1 METMG
6 DLLEKVREFASYSY
20 TTEEATRLFGW
31 NALDIRVHSAEN
43 DETHITITF
52 ENSLIVYINYF
63 LNLDP
68 TETEDTCELTLALK
82 TDLRSR
88 IRYNVFY
95 SGYIHGQGYLRM
107 KIEETDNRMLQRM
120 LEDFYVPSLKFVYK
134 PIIISFK
141 GFYSKD
147 YFGADAGHEQ
157 GEIYYSAV
165 RYRSE
170 HKAAKIWDVIAR
182 LHELDSMLK
191 EPEIKHALAELDVQL
206 SFLPSILGSSL

>member
-6 DLLEKVREFASYSY
+6 DLLEKVQEFAFTSY
-20 TTEEATRLFGW
+20 TKEEATGLFGW
-31 NALDIRVHSAEN
+31 PALDISVRGTKD

-52 ENSLIVYINYF
+52 ENNLVLYINYF

-68 TETEDTCELTLALK
+68 TETEDTCELTLGLR

-95 SGYIHGQGYLRM
+95 SGYIHGQGYLRLQM
-107 KIEETDNRMLQRM
+107 EETDNRMLQRM
-120 LEDFYVPSLKFVYK
+120 LEDFYVPALKFIYK

-147 YFGADAGHEQ
+147 FFGADAGHEQ

-170 HKAAKIWDVIAR
+170 HKASKIWDVIAR
-182 LHELDSMLK
+182 LHELDNLLK
-191 EPEIKHALAELDVQL
+191 EPEIKHALAELDVKL

>member
-6 DLLEKVREFASYSY
+6 DLLEKVQEFAFYSY
-20 TTEEATRLFGW
+20 TKEEAARLFGW
-31 NALDIRVHSAEN
+31 PASDIHVRSTEN
-43 DETHITITF
+43 DEIRITITF
-52 ENSLIVYINYF
+52 QNKLVLYIRYF

-68 TETEDTCELTLALK
+68 TETQDTCEFTLGLR

-120 LEDFYVPSLKFVYK
+120 LEDFYIPALKSIYK

-147 YFGADAGHEQ
+147 YFGANAGHQQ
-157 GEIYYSAV
+157 GDIYYSAV

-170 HKAAKIWDVIAR
+170 HKAASIWDVIAR
-182 LHELDSMLK
+182 LHELDSTLK
-191 EPEIKHALAELDVQL
+191 EPEIRHALAELDVQL
-206 SFLPSILGSSL
+206 SFLPSVLGSSL